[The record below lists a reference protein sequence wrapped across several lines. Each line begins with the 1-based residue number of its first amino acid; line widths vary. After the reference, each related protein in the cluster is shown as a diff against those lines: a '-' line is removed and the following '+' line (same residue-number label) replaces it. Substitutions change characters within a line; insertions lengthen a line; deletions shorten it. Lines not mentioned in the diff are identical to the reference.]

1 MTARSTL
8 ATASLLGSILAS
20 VLGCVLGW
28 ANASAAQAPLRV
40 RTLEDGEWSASVA
53 RLQADPTGEGRVL
66 HVVVE
71 DDRGHRAPCGGYQ
84 LMLDPDGTAA
94 FDTVGCDPATAST
107 ALRLVDRRALFALGD
122 VVSRPRQIGIAAIEQ
137 RTGSA
142 LGGAT
147 VSAQSEL
154 RCSIAVRPYLH
165 DMLTGERVLATPERF
180 LMRPIGDGAEVEADG
195 DGWRVRAGS
204 VRVSYELVDRQNGD
218 VVLQETVRLSCGN
231 DDPPAPEVG
240 TQAGT
245 VSGRDVIPLVTHRV
259 FRGATMT
266 RSRFDDHGSCGGHE
280 GPEQWYVVRLDA
292 PARLGL
298 RLVSEFD
305 ATIYVR
311 EGSPIG
317 PEIACQDRA
326 ARLET
331 VDINLG
337 AGVYYVAVDGTGSY
351 GRYRL
356 MSFEEE
362 ADPRALDDT
371 PRPIEREAIA
381 ELLPAVSRHEASCGG
396 REAPEHVY
404 TLRVERPSFVSV
416 RLTSRFDSA
425 LYVVDAGG
433 IEVGCRATLGWPR
446 EPRRS
451 HVRAELPAGLYYVVV
466 DGESAYAGTGLYQL
480 AVDRLPLR

>member
-1 MTARSTL
+1 MTARFTL
-8 ATASLLGSILAS
+8 ASASLLGS
-20 VLGCVLGW
+20 VLLGW
-28 ANASAAQAPLRV
+28 SSVGAAQSSLTV
-40 RTLEDGEWSASVA
+40 RTLEDGEWAASVA

-71 DDRGHRAPCGGYQ
+71 DGRGQRAPCGGYQ
-84 LMLDPDGTAA
+84 LMLDPDGSAA

-107 ALRLVDRRALFALGD
+107 ALRLIDRRALFELGD
-122 VVSRPRQIGIAAIEQ
+122 VVSRPRQIGIAAVEQ

-147 VSAQSEL
+147 MSAESEL

-165 DMLTGERVLATPERF
+165 DMLTGARVVASSERF
-180 LMRPIGDGAEVEADG
+180 LMRPIGDGVEVEADG
-195 DGWRVRAGS
+195 DGWRVRAGA

-218 VVLQETVRLSCGN
+218 VVLRETVRLSCGN
-231 DDPPAPEVG
+231 DEPAAPELAVV
-240 TQAGT
+240 Q
-245 VSGRDVIPLVTHRV
+245 GRDVIPLVTHRV

-266 RSRFDDHGSCGGHE
+266 RSPYDDHGSCGGHE

-311 EGSPIG
+311 EGSITG
-317 PEIACQDRA
+317 PEITCADRA

-356 MSFEEE
+356 MSFEEDV
-362 ADPRALDDT
+362 DPRALEAT
-371 PRPIEREAIA
+371 PRPVERETMG
-381 ELLPAVSRHEASCGG
+381 ELVPAVSRHEASCGG

-404 TLRVERPSFVSV
+404 TLRVDRPSFVSV

-433 IEVGCRATLGWPR
+433 VEVGCRATLGWPR
-446 EPRRS
+446 EARRS

-466 DGESAYAGTGLYQL
+466 DGESAYAGTGRYQL
-480 AVDRLPLR
+480 AVDRLPL